1 MVNLKFKNDIR
12 YIKAMEN
19 IIFLLE
25 EDIIQLTNY
34 LVSNES
40 EIAEYDILIQNYAKP
55 LIAEVNGLKKDL
67 NKICLDPNKFD
78 YINFYYYLK
87 TKSNL
92 LIERLNNLKR
102 YFYMNNKNIGNKSQ
116 HLMILCTKLIKTF
129 DLPTVLRKEVVD
141 IDVKIEKAI
150 SSNKLSDWG
159 DALNLD
165 TLTEYHVL
173 KSWENFILESIDKM
187 HESRYNNVDK
197 AIGKI
202 NFYISNALKIE
213 LDVIFTN
220 ILLNNYD
227 RTIFMNKNIPQ
238 IIDNTLKILY
248 PHIKQLFN
256 ENY

>member
-1 MVNLKFKNDIR
+1 MVNLKFKNNIR

-25 EDIIQLTNY
+25 EDIVQLTNY

-40 EIAEYDILIQNYAKP
+40 EIVKYDILIQNYAKP
-55 LIAEVNGLKKDL
+55 LIAEANNLKKDL

-78 YINFYYYLK
+78 YINFYFYLK

-92 LIERLNNLKR
+92 LMEKLNSLKK

-116 HLMILCTKLIKTF
+116 HLMILYTKLIKTF
-129 DLPTVLRKEVVD
+129 DLSTVLRKEVIDV
-141 IDVKIEKAI
+141 DVKIEKAI

-159 DALNLD
+159 DALNLE

-173 KSWENFILESIDKM
+173 KSWEDFILKSIDKM
-187 HESRYNNVDK
+187 HKSKYNDVDK

-213 LDVIFTN
+213 LEAIFGN
-220 ILLNNYD
+220 ILYNNYD
-227 RTIFMNKNIPQ
+227 KTIFVNKNVSL
-238 IIDNTLKILY
+238 IIENTLKVIY
-248 PHIKQLFN
+248 PHIKQLFV

>member
-1 MVNLKFKNDIR
+1 MVNLKFKDDIR
-12 YIKAMEN
+12 YIKSIEN
-19 IIFLLE
+19 IIDLLE
-25 EDIIQLTNY
+25 EHKIQLTNY
-34 LVSNES
+34 LVSNKN
-40 EIAEYDILIQNYAKP
+40 EIVKYDILIRNYAKP
-55 LIAEVNGLKKDL
+55 LIAEVNILKKDL

-78 YINFYYYLK
+78 YINFYFYLK

-92 LIERLNNLKR
+92 LIEKLNNLKR

-116 HLMILCTKLIKTF
+116 HLMILYTKLIKIF

-141 IDVKIEKAI
+141 VDIKIEKAI

-159 DALNLD
+159 DVLNLE

-173 KSWENFILESIDKM
+173 KSWEDFILKSIDKM
-187 HESRYNNVDK
+187 HESKYNDVDK

-213 LDVIFTN
+213 LEAIFGN
-220 ILLNNYD
+220 ILYNNYD
-227 RTIFMNKNIPQ
+227 KTIFMNKNVPL
-238 IIDNTLKILY
+238 IIENVLKIIY
-248 PHIKQLFN
+248 PHIKQLFV